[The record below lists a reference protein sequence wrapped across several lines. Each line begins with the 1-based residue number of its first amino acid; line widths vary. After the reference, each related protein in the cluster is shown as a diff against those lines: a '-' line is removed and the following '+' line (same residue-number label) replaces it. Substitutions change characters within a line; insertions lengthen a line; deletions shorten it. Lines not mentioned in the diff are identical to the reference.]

1 MKEKSQFE
9 KNAADKQ
16 VELLSG
22 ALSGAV
28 SAGGQRGRPLA
39 QCHRKG
45 ISQVLSG
52 RRGGQSVQ
60 RPVHGSALGQAR
72 MQEQPLHLI

>member
-9 KNAADKQ
+9 KNAANKQ

-22 ALSGAV
+22 ALNGAV
-28 SAGGQRGRPLA
+28 RRGRALA

-45 ISQVLSG
+45 LSQVLSG

-60 RPVHGSALGQAR
+60 RPVHGSALG
-72 MQEQPLHLI
+72 

>member
-22 ALSGAV
+22 ALSGA
-28 SAGGQRGRPLA
+28 GQRGRPLA

>member
-22 ALSGAV
+22 ALNGAV
-28 SAGGQRGRPLA
+28 SAGVLA

-45 ISQVLSG
+45 LSQVLSG

>member
-22 ALSGAV
+22 ALNGAV
-28 SAGGQRGRPLA
+28 SAGVSLA

-45 ISQVLSG
+45 LSQVLSG